1 MFLFHY
7 LYVDSVTH
15 TSKSR
20 DFELQLEL
28 SRLGA
33 RRRPLALP
41 LTAFHHLQTLPMR
54 SLFTGEQRCFFEV
67 RQRQAKSST
76 SSSQSSSYVHCPRC
90 RPTASTLL
98 LWPQLMYLSYTLRQ
112 GAFSLAQ
119 IAPNMQA
126 LSFALAAATSIFT
139 TIDRVPV
146 IDSSS
151 PEGLKPE
158 SVEGFI
164 EVKDLDFIY
173 PSRPAVQVLYKFN
186 AVFPRGKMTAVSRR

>member
-1 MFLFHY
+1 
-7 LYVDSVTH
+7 
-15 TSKSR
+15 
-20 DFELQLEL
+20 
-28 SRLGA
+28 
-33 RRRPLALP
+33 
-41 LTAFHHLQTLPMR
+41 
-54 SLFTGEQRCFFEV
+54 
-67 RQRQAKSST
+67 
-76 SSSQSSSYVHCPRC
+76 
-90 RPTASTLL
+90 
-98 LWPQLMYLSYTLRQ
+98 
-112 GAFSLAQ
+112 
-119 IAPNMQA
+119 MQA

-186 AVFPRGKMTAVSRR
+186 AVFPRGKMTAVSFALRSLVMLN